1 MFDKPE
7 TLAILKKMVI
17 IAAIGL
23 LILPIIDLIIAEAN
37 LGLEAIAALNA
48 IKNPVAYF
56 IALFLW
62 FQLITLILKSYW
74 EKDEL
79 ATSITTSSFVIIIG
93 TTIQQL
99 NLNTFSTI
107 NNSIASASSLVSSI
121 GTLILLFGFVIL
133 FYNIIKY
140 IWVKI

>member
-62 FQLITLILKSYW
+62 FQLIILILKSYW

-99 NLNTFSTI
+99 NLDTFSTI

>member
-7 TLAILKKMVI
+7 TLTILKKMVI

-62 FQLITLILKSYW
+62 FQLIILILKSYW

-79 ATSITTSSFVIIIG
+79 VTGITTSSFVIIIG

-107 NNSIASASSLVSSI
+107 NDSIASASSLISSI
-121 GTLILLFGFVIL
+121 GTLILLSGFVIL

>member
-7 TLAILKKMVI
+7 TLTILKKMVI

-99 NLNTFSTI
+99 NLNTFLTI
-107 NNSIASASSLVSSI
+107 NDSIASASSLVSSI

>member
-17 IAAIGL
+17 IAAISL
-23 LILPIIDLIIAEAN
+23 LILPIIDLIIAEGH

-48 IKNPVAYF
+48 IKNPIAYF

-62 FQLITLILKSYW
+62 FQLIILILNSYW

-99 NLNTFSTI
+99 NLNAFSVT
-107 NNSIASASSLVSSI
+107 NESIASASSLVSSI